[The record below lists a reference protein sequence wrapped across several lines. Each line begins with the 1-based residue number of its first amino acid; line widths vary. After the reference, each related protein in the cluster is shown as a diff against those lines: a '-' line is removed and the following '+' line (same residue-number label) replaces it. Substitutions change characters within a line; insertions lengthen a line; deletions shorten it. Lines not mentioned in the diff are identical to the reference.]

1 MYWKVVGFNYVAF
14 CKTCGEYFLFPK
26 VFYCLFHPEKE
37 MKHYGE
43 NLKYYKC
50 CKQDDKRFTL
60 IPGVKGCTSQMHN
73 FEVTENLKNIYK

>member
-1 MYWKVVGFNYVAF
+1 
-14 CKTCGEYFLFPK
+14 
-26 VFYCLFHPEKE
+26 

-73 FEVTENLKNIYK
+73 FEVTENLKNIYKWKHFCVETFLKEGEKDIIIETMNE